1 MEETMNA
8 EWKKLKQAKRVIVK
22 VGSNTLTHETG
33 NLNLT
38 RMELLVREMV
48 NIKNQGREVIFV
60 SSGAVAAGIG
70 RLGLRERP
78 KEISARQALAA
89 IGQGLL
95 MHTYEKFFGEYGIT
109 VAQVLLTMDDF
120 ADRARYL
127 NARTTI
133 RQILSYNAVPIIN
146 ENDTV
151 AFDEIKVGEND
162 ILSAMMAGLADAD
175 LLVLLSD
182 VDGLYTAN
190 PKADPQARQIPVVE
204 HITPEIEA
212 LAGGAGSM
220 LGSGGMKTKIA
231 AARVAVSQG
240 IPVVLTNGSRRECL
254 RFLSDDDGHDEGAEK
269 RATLFLPRSQAMGSR
284 KGWLA
289 FSTRPAGRV
298 YVDAGAAKALIE
310 KGRSL
315 LASGILRVEGGFSRG
330 EIVEIREGDTAIAR
344 GIINYGAGDLELIKG
359 KSSGDFEAI
368 LGPGHDQEVVH
379 RDNMSMW
386 M

>member
-1 MEETMNA
+1 MSD
-8 EWKKLKQAKRVIVK
+8 EWKKLKQAKRIIVK
-22 VGSNTLTHETG
+22 VGSSTLTHKTG
-33 NLNLT
+33 KLNLT
-38 RMELLVREMV
+38 QMELLVRQMV
-48 NIKNQGREVIFV
+48 NLKNQGREVIFV

-70 RLGLRERP
+70 RLGLQERP
-78 KEISARQALAA
+78 KEISAKQALAA
-89 IGQGLL
+89 IGQGML
-95 MHTYEKFFGEYGIT
+95 MHTYEKFFGEYGIS

-120 ADRARYL
+120 ADRTRFL

-133 RQILSYNAVPIIN
+133 RQILAYNAVPIIN

-182 VDGLYTAN
+182 VDGLYTGN
-190 PKADPQARQIPVVE
+190 PKTDPQARQIPLVE

-231 AARVAVSQG
+231 AARIATSQG
-240 IPVVLTNGSRRECL
+240 IPAVITNGSRRDCL
-254 RFLSDDDGHDEGAEK
+254 SFLDEGDTGDIK
-269 RATLFLPRSQAMGSR
+269 ATLFLPKSQAMGSR

-289 FSTRPAGRV
+289 FSTRPAGTI
-298 YVDAGAAKALIE
+298 YVDEGAATALIE
-310 KGRSL
+310 RGRSL
-315 LASGILRVEGGFSRG
+315 LASGILRIEGSFARG
-330 EIVEIREGDTAIAR
+330 EILEIRRGDTAIAR
-344 GIINYGAGDLELIKG
+344 GISNYSAVDLDLIKG
-359 KSSGDFEAI
+359 KHSNEFETI
-368 LGPGHDQEVVH
+368 LGPGHDQEVIH
-379 RDNMSMW
+379 RDNLSMW

>member
-1 MEETMNA
+1 MSD
-8 EWKKLKQAKRVIVK
+8 EWKRLKQSKRVIVK
-22 VGSNTLTHETG
+22 VGSSTLTHKTG
-33 NLNLT
+33 NLNLA
-38 RMELLVREMV
+38 RMELLVRQMV
-48 NIKNQGREVIFV
+48 DIKNQGRDVIFV

-89 IGQGLL
+89 IGQGIL

-120 ADRARYL
+120 ADRTRYL

-190 PKADPQARQIPVVE
+190 PKADPDAKHIPLVKN
-204 HITPEIEA
+204 ITPEIEA

-240 IPVVLTNGSRRECL
+240 IPVVLTNGNRGDCL
-254 RFLSDDDGHDEGAEK
+254 RFLNEDYDEPAEGQ
-269 RATLFLPRSQAMGSR
+269 ATLFLPKTQAMGSR

-289 FSTRPAGRV
+289 FSTRSAGTV
-298 YVDAGAAKALIE
+298 FVDKGAAKALIE
-310 KGRSL
+310 QGRSL
-315 LASGILRVEGGFSRG
+315 LASGILRVEGGFARG
-330 EIVEIREGDTAIAR
+330 EIIEIREGETAIAR
-344 GIINYGAGDLELIKG
+344 GISNYSAADMDLIKG
-359 KSSGDFEAI
+359 KNSGDFESI